1 MSINGVNNNFNPTID
16 GLTTFQISDIVCD
29 TLAVNN
35 NTQLSGTNII
45 NGNTTM
51 TGTVNVNATAN
62 LNGVVNIPLYIR
74 IKDNTNATYY
84 TQLSQGSTGF
94 SINNNSSSGS
104 ILLAVK
110 DAIGTQV
117 NALTINSTTTT
128 FATNLTFNGDVTMP
142 SKKITQT
149 GTLLGF
155 NTLSSTLIA
164 SGCYL
169 AFTSNSFI
177 DQQSNVGS
185 SNNFKPT
192 YMNVDANLV
201 FNAGSGIINQVIVG
215 STGTNNLKSTTVN
228 GTFTLA
234 TGGTLSLPNNSISDS
249 ALSSNVVLL
258 TASQTLTNKTID
270 AGTFTNISNFNGYV
284 DTYAGLGVNSGTVL
298 TFGDSTN
305 TIFSQINQF
314 NNTMSITNYG
324 TGSVAIVSPSVDLT
338 NTYTYMAG
346 AEMIGGN
353 QFTQYD
359 TTTTYGTALSQSS
372 TNYLIENQY
381 NSSSIILRNKNA
393 SGVAVDHTFGFNA
406 VSINAPLTLGTNCN
420 LILTGSGIIDQT
432 SSTGENILSS
442 IRFINTTSVK
452 QITLFRNSATNL
464 ANNYTISVENPST
477 LRYNVSSGSA
487 SHVFSYG
494 SGVNTYGNFLTI
506 SGAGL
511 TQGLGNYI
519 QSSTSI
525 ISQSGT
531 GVNLMKNI
539 TLNVN
544 NNLLQSGIGVITQ
557 SGTGTNALKGTT
569 FSASNSHFNGASII
583 QYDSTN
589 AVTTTLSQ
597 ATTNS
602 YLIENNYN
610 SSDIYLRNK
619 DATGVAVNHVFA
631 HNGVTLGANLLLA
644 NSLIGIFQHGVGNQ
658 TNIRQSSSSF
668 IVNNITNSG
677 STVLRTF
684 NSTGSASVDGITTSY
699 TGTTIANTLTLTNNT
714 NLPSTQVTQT
724 SGQLGYIH
732 QGTIL
737 NVPSPV
743 TMTTGTT
750 YYLASMTLPVGLW
763 NVFAQT
769 SYTFSTGGTI
779 TYDYATIAT
788 NATSISNDDVLT
800 SGNVTAGT
808 GNGIIRRLN
817 GIFSS
822 TGSTVL
828 YVNIQAVFGAG
839 PVLQYSNT
847 SQTYTRF
854 YAVRIA

>member
-1 MSINGVNNNFNPTID
+1 MNNNFNPTID

-45 NGNTTM
+45 NGTTTM

-74 IKDNTNATYY
+74 IRDNTNATYY

-94 SINNNSSSGS
+94 SINNNASSGS

-117 NALTINSTTTT
+117 NAINITSSNTT
-128 FATNLTFNGDVTMP
+128 FATNLTVNGDITIP

-169 AFTSNSFI
+169 AFTANGFI

-185 SNNFKPT
+185 ANNFKPT
-192 YMNVDANLV
+192 YMNVDANLI
-201 FNAGSGIINQVIVG
+201 FNSGSGIINQIVVG

-258 TASQTLTNKTID
+258 TASQTLTNKTLTSPVISTIVNTGTLTLPTSTDTLVGRATTDTLTNKTLTTPVISQIKPSASFTLTLPSLNDTLVSRTSTDTLTNKTID
-270 AGTFTNISNFNGYV
+270 AGTFTNTS
-284 DTYAGLGVNSGTVL
+284 TYLG
-298 TFGDSTN
+298 
-305 TIFSQINQF
+305 
-314 NNTMSITNYG
+314 
-324 TGSVAIVSPSVDLT
+324 
-338 NTYTYMAG
+338 G
-346 AEMIGGN
+346 AEMISGN
-353 QFTQYD
+353 QFTQYE
-359 TTTTYGTALSQSS
+359 S
-372 TNYLIENQY
+372 TNTK
-381 NSSSIILRNKNA
+381 S
-393 SGVAVDHTFGFNA
+393 
-406 VSINAPLTLGTNCN
+406 
-420 LILTGSGIIDQT
+420 
-432 SSTGENILSS
+432 
-442 IRFINTTSVK
+442 
-452 QITLFRNSATNL
+452 
-464 ANNYTISVENPST
+464 
-477 LRYNVSSGSA
+477 
-487 SHVFSYG
+487 
-494 SGVNTYGNFLTI
+494 
-506 SGAGL
+506 
-511 TQGLGNYI
+511 
-519 QSSTSI
+519 
-525 ISQSGT
+525 
-531 GVNLMKNI
+531 
-539 TLNVN
+539 
-544 NNLLQSGIGVITQ
+544 
-557 SGTGTNALKGTT
+557 
-569 FSASNSHFNGASII
+569 
-583 QYDSTN
+583 
-589 AVTTTLSQ
+589 TTLSQ
-597 ATTNS
+597 ATTTS
-602 YLIENNYN
+602 YLIENMYN

-619 DATGVAVNHVFA
+619 DASGVAVNHVFA
-631 HNGVTLGANLLLA
+631 HNGVTLGANLILL
-644 NSLIGIFQHGVGNQ
+644 NSLIQVFQHGVGNQ
-658 TNIRQSSSSF
+658 TNLRQSSSSF

-684 NSTGSASVDGITTSY
+684 NSTGSASVDGIITTY
-699 TGTTIANTLTLTNNT
+699 TGTTINNTLTLTNNT

-788 NATSISNDDVLT
+788 TTTSISNDNVLT

-808 GNGIIRRLN
+808 GNSIIRRLN